1 MNLVKNELKLNLR
14 KKRKKLVQ
22 KRLLPNY
29 NGQVFS
35 YGNSKLPKSTL
46 IVNLSSAEN
55 CPSRK
60 RGLCEI
66 EDKCYARKC
75 ERIYPNYKKKNLI
88 VEEWFNSASDNDI
101 IDLMNAYIEDAP
113 EKIKLCRLNEAGD
126 FRDQKQVRQM
136 NRVAKHFKKTR
147 GIRTYTYTSCS
158 DLDFSKADS
167 IVVNG
172 SRPDVKGAVR
182 EYKCLP
188 RREYDQ
194 MKTGKGGIQMPW
206 EL

>member
-136 NRVAKHFKKTR
+136 NRVAKHLKK
-147 GIRTYTYTSCS
+147 
-158 DLDFSKADS
+158 LVA
-167 IVVNG
+167 
-172 SRPDVKGAVR
+172 
-182 EYKCLP
+182 
-188 RREYDQ
+188 
-194 MKTGKGGIQMPW
+194 
-206 EL
+206 